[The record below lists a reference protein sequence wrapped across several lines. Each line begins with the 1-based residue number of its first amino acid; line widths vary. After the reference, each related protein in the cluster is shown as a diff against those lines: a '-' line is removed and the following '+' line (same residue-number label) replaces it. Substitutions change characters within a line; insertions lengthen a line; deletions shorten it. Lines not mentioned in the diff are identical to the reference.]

1 MYMYTPHHHSAFDV
15 AEDQTLGRR
24 RRRGETGRRDQWLQS
39 GTVPPSPVLRGPTP
53 ARTDGAELRSNV
65 RVGLIRKKLVLKEQN
80 NEIIEAIQDRRLRI
94 CFKHQSQQYVTVAA
108 RVLLIQLSCSMMC

>member
-39 GTVPPSPVLRGPTP
+39 GTVPSTVLRGATP
-53 ARTDGAELRSNV
+53 ARTDGRTGVLRGATGATCRADLGEIGFERTKQCNHLWGSKTGDCAFASNIKV
-65 RVGLIRKKLVLKEQN
+65 ISSHCGHQN
-80 NEIIEAIQDRRLRI
+80 F
-94 CFKHQSQQYVTVAA
+94 C
-108 RVLLIQLSCSMMC
+108 